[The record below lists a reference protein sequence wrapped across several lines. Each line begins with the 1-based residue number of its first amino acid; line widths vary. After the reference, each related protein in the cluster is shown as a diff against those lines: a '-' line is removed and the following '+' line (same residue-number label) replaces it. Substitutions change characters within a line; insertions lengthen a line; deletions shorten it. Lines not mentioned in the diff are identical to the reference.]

1 MGVRIRAP
9 VGLEIFPGFDPV
21 IRAPTTA
28 TPTATNDTIDRLY
41 TGFIRLDKSATVVNA
56 NGTAGSAIATPGA
69 EIEVAI
75 TYSNVSSASGVG
87 NSLLTAH
94 NPVISE
100 NGNSTPNNWGLT
112 REHIV

>member
-28 TPTATNDTIDRLY
+28 TPTATNDTIDRVY

-56 NGTAGSAIATPGA
+56 NGTAGSAIAPPGA
-69 EIEVAI
+69 EIEFAI
-75 TYSNVSSASGVG
+75 TYSNLRSASGVG
-87 NSLLTAH
+87 NFLLTAH
-94 NPVISE
+94 NLLITE
-100 NGNSTPNNWGLT
+100 DGNSAPHNCGP
-112 REHIV
+112 